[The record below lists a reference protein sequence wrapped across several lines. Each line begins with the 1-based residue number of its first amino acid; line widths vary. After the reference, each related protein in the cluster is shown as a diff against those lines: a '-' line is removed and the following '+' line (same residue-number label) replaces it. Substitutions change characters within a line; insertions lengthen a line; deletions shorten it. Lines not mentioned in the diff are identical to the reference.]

1 MWFNKTLTYYILKM
15 SFIYNYIFGETK
27 EEVVAD
33 KKTLDSRCNLLK
45 EIHHFNK
52 SLLKSYSPQKKKKK
66 LYKFKK
72 KVKKP
77 CQIPVP

>member
-1 MWFNKTLTYYILKM
+1 MFNDV
-15 SFIYNYIFGETK
+15 YNYIFGETK

-52 SLLKSYSPQKKKKK
+52 SLLKSYSPPKKKKK

-72 KVKKP
+72 KKP
-77 CQIPVP
+77 HQIPVP